1 MLGYKKDL
9 AVTRLLRANGLLLD
23 PRSFVT
29 LGLEP
34 HLKLKGDDMVCQRQR
49 VAHRSKGKCAACKS
63 PIRVFGLE
71 QDWEMDHKQGGL
83 VGRYD
88 DLENL
93 QALCRPCHRK
103 KHVRPKFSKK
113 LAEEDFGKL
122 YPESA

>member
-1 MLGYKKDL
+1 MRGAKKDVT
-9 AVTRLLRANGLLLD
+9 VTRLLRANGLLLD
-23 PRSFVT
+23 PRSFVS
-29 LGLEP
+29 LGSEP
-34 HLKLKGDDMVCQRQR
+34 HLYLSGDDIVCQRQR
-49 VAHRSKGKCAACKS
+49 VAHRSKGKCGICKK
-63 PIRVFGLE
+63 PIVIFGLD

-93 QALCRPCHRK
+93 QALCRPCHRR